1 MMVGGLK
8 MSLLM
13 VFPPVW
19 QSPLYRSHVTR
30 NPPPGEVSTCRA
42 LALLRKRPEHALAEG
57 RILIF
62 PDLADLATFNP
73 VDQAVVVVV
82 ALAGFGLH
90 VAARLHHH
98 PFIVGNEPKRHGAAV
113 LLQQRL
119 HVTVEIAQHD
129 FLAIEGLR
137 PRILPG
143 DGHDDVIGQSVA
155 PQRAVAGD
163 DAGKDR
169 LHQLLVVGCAHGDF
183 SLDWLPANHGTASAY
198 SSNR

>member
-113 LLQQRL
+113 LPHQRT
-119 HVTVEIAQHD
+119 HPTPKNATHHTPATESVT
-129 FLAIEGLR
+129 
-137 PRILPG
+137 PR
-143 DGHDDVIGQSVA
+143 
-155 PQRAVAGD
+155 
-163 DAGKDR
+163 K
-169 LHQLLVVGCAHGDF
+169 
-183 SLDWLPANHGTASAY
+183 
-198 SSNR
+198 